1 MIKTHQEFSNLSAQ
15 ISGICEQLFCN
26 KIIRMNVFI
35 NKALITSAFLC
46 GICGQTFAQEISVR
60 AAIDSALNNN
70 LNVKN
75 EKLKADYQKK
85 LIQTGVNLP
94 QTMINGEY
102 GQINS
107 VYHDN
112 RFGIAQS
119 LQFPTVYV
127 RQRNALKAQ
136 WQSSLTNVALK
147 ETELKKQVRQ
157 TFYQYLYL
165 KQKQQLLQSND
176 SLYATFLSKSNSRF
190 KAGESNVLEH
200 ATAENQRA
208 QISIQLNQLNTDLE
222 LVLLQFQLLLNTNN
236 KLIPSNDNFKINEVL
251 KLDSNEVLN
260 HPTLKLLVQQKQI
273 SLLNKKVEKSRLL
286 PDLTLAYNNM
296 TMQGIGADDV
306 NYTTSKRFQSAQIG
320 LGIPLFFG
328 ANQANIGASKVTIL
342 MSENRLQNETNLLKN
357 EWMRAKAMYQLNSNT
372 INLFESKTLSN
383 AQLIIET
390 ANKQFANGEIN
401 YLEWV
406 MLTNQAILIK
416 NEYLNSVNNLN
427 ESVIQILYLSNK

>member
-1 MIKTHQEFSNLSAQ
+1 MKERKIYKQLAINNLPYKTNKLTRLKFSIANCQLSIAICLLFIANCQFVLAQQ
-15 ISGICEQLFCN
+15 ISLKQ
-26 KIIRMNVFI
+26 
-35 NKALITSAFLC
+35 
-46 GICGQTFAQEISVR
+46 
-60 AAIDSALNNN
+60 AIDSALSNN

-94 QTMINGEY
+94 QTMINAEY

-107 VYHDN
+107 TYSDN

-127 RQRNALKAQ
+127 RQKNALKAH
-136 WQSSLTNVALK
+136 WQSSLTNIAMK

-200 ATAENQRA
+200 ATAENQRT

-222 LVLLQFQLLLNTNN
+222 LVLMQFQLLLNTNA

-260 HPTLKLLVQQKQI
+260 HPTIKLLVQQKQI

-328 ANQANIGASKVTIL
+328 ANKAHIGASKLNIL
-342 MSENRLQNETNLLKN
+342 MSENRLQNETNLLNN
-357 EWMRAKAMYQLNSNT
+357 EWSRAKAMYQLNSNT
-372 INLFESKTLSN
+372 INLFETKTLSN

>member
-1 MIKTHQEFSNLSAQ
+1 MKERKINKQLAISNLPYKTNKLTRLKFSIANCQLSIAICLLLIANCQFVLAQ
-15 ISGICEQLFCN
+15 Q
-26 KIIRMNVFI
+26 
-35 NKALITSAFLC
+35 ITL
-46 GICGQTFAQEISVR
+46 QV
-60 AAIDSALNNN
+60 AIDSALSNN

-107 VYHDN
+107 VYNDN

-119 LQFPTVYV
+119 LQFPAVYV

-136 WQSSLTNVALK
+136 WQSSLTNIALK

-190 KAGESNVLEH
+190 KAGESNVLEL
-200 ATAENQRA
+200 ATAENQRT

-222 LVLLQFQLLLNTNN
+222 LVLMQFQLLLNTNA

-260 HPTLKLLVQQKQI
+260 HPTIKLLVQQKQI

-306 NYTTSKRFQSAQIG
+306 NYTTSTRFQSAQIG

-328 ANQANIGASKVTIL
+328 ANKANIGASKVAIL
-342 MSENRLQNETNLLKN
+342 MSENRLQNETNLLNN
-357 EWMRAKAMYQLNSNT
+357 EWSRAKAMYQLNNNT
-372 INLFESKTLSN
+372 INLFETKTLSN

>member
-176 SLYATFLSKSNSRF
+176 SLYASFLSKSNSRF

-208 QISIQLNQLNTDLE
+208 QISIQLNQLNTDLD

-251 KLDSNEVLN
+251 KIDSNEVLN

-296 TMQGIGADDV
+296 TMQGMGADDV

>member
-1 MIKTHQEFSNLSAQ
+1 MIKTNQEFSNSSAR
-15 ISGICEQLFCN
+15 ISGICGQLLNCRRQSFN
-26 KIIRMNVFI
+26 KFI
-35 NKALITSAFLC
+35 YKVITISALIC
-46 GICGQTFAQEISVR
+46 GICGQTFAQEINLQQ
-60 AAIDSALNNN
+60 AIDSALSNN

-107 VYHDN
+107 VYNDN

-127 RQRNALKAQ
+127 RQKNALKAQ
-136 WQSSLTNVALK
+136 WQSSLTNIVLK

-176 SLYATFLSKSNSRF
+176 SLYAAFLIKSNSRF

-200 ATAENQRA
+200 ATAENQRT

-222 LVLLQFQLLLNTNN
+222 LVLMQFQLLLNTNA
-236 KLIPSNDNFKINEVL
+236 KLTPSNDNFKINEVL

-260 HPTLKLLVQQKQI
+260 HPSIKLLVQQKQI

-296 TMQGIGADDV
+296 TMQGMGADDV

-328 ANQANIGASKVTIL
+328 ANKGHIGASKLNIL
-342 MSENRLQNETNLLKN
+342 MSENRLQNETNLLNN
-357 EWMRAKAMYQLNSNT
+357 EWNRAKAMYQLNSNT
-372 INLFESKTLSN
+372 INLFESKTLNN